1 MSKQIRM
8 MTAALVVFSAACATA
23 PADGP
28 RPEPRPARPGEEP
41 PPEQPVQPRR
51 DAPLRIGLIVSNT
64 GSSVLEQY
72 AGLVMDG
79 VRVAEEAGRTPRRD
93 VEVVV
98 RDDGGT
104 PAGAER
110 AVRELEQAGVR
121 VIVGPL
127 VDEALLAAARARS
140 SDDVVIISPTAV
152 SDPLSVRNA
161 YALNVVDTRGA
172 EALGEYAR
180 RWSRVGVLYGRVPE
194 TARQAHAFIDAYARD
209 ARGSV
214 TEAAFGA
221 GATNITDQLT
231 QLREAGVE
239 ALYFPATE
247 REIQSMLPQLEY
259 AGLTDVQM
267 LGNESWVG
275 DAARRAPQRVLQ
287 GAIVATPLL
296 EESSDVAWQDFVSRY
311 ETMYRRSLTNPVPA
325 LGYDA
330 ATLALRAL
338 TSGNSAVTD
347 FRGATG
353 VLSLHAGTVTRR
365 PFLVRIDGSR
375 LVPVN

>member
-1 MSKQIRM
+1 MLKQIRM
-8 MTAALVVFSAACATA
+8 MAAVLAVFSTACATV
-23 PADGP
+23 PPEGP
-28 RPEPRPARPGEEP
+28 GPEPRPGEAP
-41 PPEQPVQPRR
+41 RPEQPVVPGRQAP
-51 DAPLRIGLIVSNT
+51 PLRIGLIVSST

-72 AGLVMDG
+72 ATLILDG
-79 VRVAEEAGRTPRRD
+79 VRVAEQAASTPQRD
-93 VEVVV
+93 VELVV

-104 PAGAER
+104 SAGAER

-152 SDPLSVRNA
+152 SDPFGVRNA

-172 EALGEYAR
+172 EALGTHAR
-180 RWSRVGVLYGRVPE
+180 RWSRAGVLYSRGPE
-194 TARQAHAFIDAYARD
+194 ASRQARAFIDAFT
-209 ARGSV
+209 RGGHGRV
-214 TEAAFGA
+214 TDAAFPA
-221 GATNITDQLT
+221 GATNVTDQLS
-231 QLREAGVE
+231 QLREAGIEV
-239 ALYFPATE
+239 LFFPASD
-247 REIQSMLPQLEY
+247 REIQSIMPQLEH
-259 AGLTDVQM
+259 AGLDGVQM

-287 GAIVATPLL
+287 GAVVAIPLWQ
-296 EESSDVAWQDFVSRY
+296 ESADIAWQEFVGRY
-311 ETMYRRSLTNPVPA
+311 EAMHRRSLTNPVPA

-330 ATLALRAL
+330 ALLALRAL
-338 TSGNSAVTD
+338 TSGNSSVTD

-353 VLSLHAGTVTRR
+353 VLSLQAGTVTRR

>member
-1 MSKQIRM
+1 
-8 MTAALVVFSAACATA
+8 VV
-23 PADGP
+23 
-28 RPEPRPARPGEEP
+28 PEPRRPE
-41 PPEQPVQPRR
+41 
-51 DAPLRIGLIVSNT
+51 APLRIGLIVSNT

-72 AGLVMDG
+72 ADLVVDG
-79 VRVAEEAGRTPRRD
+79 VRVAEEAASTPRRD
-93 VEVVV
+93 VEVIV

-104 PAGAER
+104 AAGAEQ

-152 SDPLSVRNA
+152 SDPFGVRNA

-180 RWSRVGVLYGRVPE
+180 RWSRVGVLYGRAPE
-194 TARQAHAFIDAYARD
+194 TARQARAFIDAYGGAG
-209 ARGSV
+209 RGEV
-214 TEAAFGA
+214 TEAAFAA
-221 GATNITDQLT
+221 GVTNVTDQIT

-247 REIQSMLPQLEY
+247 REIQSILPQLEY
-259 AGLTDVQM
+259 AGLTGVQL

-275 DAARRAPQRVLQ
+275 DAARRAPERVLQ
-287 GAIVATPLL
+287 GAIISTPLH
-296 EESSDVAWQDFVSRY
+296 EDSPDVAWQDFVSRY
-311 ETMYRRSLTNPVPA
+311 EAMHRRSLTNPVPA

-330 ATLALRAL
+330 ATLALHAL
-338 TSGNSAVTD
+338 TSGDSSVTD

-353 VLSLHAGTVTRR
+353 VLSLQSGTVTRR
-365 PFLVRIDGSR
+365 PFLVRIDGGR
-375 LVPVN
+375 LVPVS

>member
-1 MSKQIRM
+1 MLKQIRILA
-8 MTAALVVFSAACATA
+8 AALAVLSSACAPA
-23 PADGP
+23 PPEGP
-28 RPEPRPARPGEEP
+28 RPQPRPGEE
-41 PPEQPVQPRR
+41 QPGEVPVDPADRE
-51 DAPLRIGLIVSNT
+51 APLRIGLIVSNT

-72 AGLVMDG
+72 AELVMDG
-79 VRVAEEAGRTPRRD
+79 VLVAEEAGSTPRRD
-93 VEVVV
+93 VELVV

-104 PAGAER
+104 VAGAER

-127 VDEALLAAARARS
+127 VDEALIAAARARS
-140 SDDVVIISPTAV
+140 SEDVVIISPTAV
-152 SDPLSVRNA
+152 SDPFGVRNA

-180 RWSRVGVLYGRVPE
+180 RWPHVGVLYGRLPE
-194 TARQAHAFIDAYARD
+194 TSRQARAFIDAYS
-209 ARGSV
+209 RGGNGLV
-214 TEAAFGA
+214 TEAAFPG

-231 QLREAGVE
+231 QLREAGVQ
-239 ALYFPATE
+239 ALFFPASE
-247 REIQSMLPQLEY
+247 REIQSIMPQLEY
-259 AGLTDVQM
+259 AGLDSVQM

-287 GAIVATPLL
+287 GAIVATPLFQ
-296 EESSDVAWQDFVSRY
+296 ESRDVAWQEFVDRY
-311 ETMYRRSLTNPVPA
+311 ENMHRRSLTNPVPA

-338 TSGNSAVTD
+338 TSGDTDITD

-353 VLSLHAGTVTRR
+353 VLSLHQGTVTRR

-375 LVPVN
+375 LIPIN